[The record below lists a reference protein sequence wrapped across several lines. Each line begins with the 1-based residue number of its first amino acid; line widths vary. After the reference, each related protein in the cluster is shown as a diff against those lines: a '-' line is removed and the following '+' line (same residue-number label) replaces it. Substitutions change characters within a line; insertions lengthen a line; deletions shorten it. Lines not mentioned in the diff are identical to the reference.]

1 MKRFFSILLVLFG
14 LSQISFAQDFKTMRE
29 IFQTPIRSV
38 TIQYGERNEFGIEF
52 LDAMKR
58 DGCSFDIKVD
68 VYCDFTI
75 LTVINCSDCQTI
87 CWNGTVYQ
95 NSFLVMNTG
104 TYTVTVFGPNCQSQA
119 NANIVKVG
127 NKPEFSVVPVSACP
141 GEKGTLTVVP
151 LSGSLTSFAWSN
163 GATTS
168 SIQVPKGMYSVT
180 ATNAQGCANVATG
193 EVKEFPMSPAP
204 MVTPTINTDG
214 SVTLTSSM
222 PSGNMWSN
230 GATSQSITP
239 PDLGLYSLKVKDS
252 NGCYSLS
259 SCNFPAGKMVKE
271 VVVIVHDTV
280 IVNSPLSCPLKAS
293 FFAEVVSGRK
303 ISLENTSAGSDGTAL
318 INWGDG
324 NVEVTSDFLKM
335 HEYAVDGIYEITL
348 NAFSG
353 AEQSVFQGSITINT
367 KTGNGGSG
375 NCPTVAGFNF
385 TVEDKKV
392 TFTNKSSG
400 SEIASYIWTFGTEG
414 TSTQVH
420 PMFTFKEYKD
430 YNVTLYLKD
439 VNGKIIGQVSQ
450 IVSLQNVLQPC
461 KREGITIK
469 GKGDGAFFLP
479 GELTSQTL
487 AERSFQLPGYL
498 DNPRWSTGRVD
509 PDNTPLFSYA
519 NPGQHELYFRYKYQ
533 NKEYCHVIGY
543 IVGGGLNTS
552 TSTENRSS
560 DIDLDFEIYPNPTS
574 DFLNISVPEGIREHQ
589 LILVNELSMTVYS
602 SDKVGEHEIDLQNQP
617 SGLYI
622 AYLMNKKNGE
632 IIFSKKVIKQ

>member
-1 MKRFFSILLVLFG
+1 MG
-14 LSQISFAQDFKTMRE
+14 E
-29 IFQTPIRSV
+29 I
-38 TIQYGERNEFGIEF
+38 
-52 LDAMKR
+52 
-58 DGCSFDIKVD
+58 
-68 VYCDFTI
+68 
-75 LTVINCSDCQTI
+75 
-87 CWNGTVYQ
+87 
-95 NSFLVMNTG
+95 
-104 TYTVTVFGPNCQSQA
+104 
-119 NANIVKVG
+119 
-127 NKPEFSVVPVSACP
+127 
-141 GEKGTLTVVP
+141 
-151 LSGSLTSFAWSN
+151 
-163 GATTS
+163 
-168 SIQVPKGMYSVT
+168 
-180 ATNAQGCANVATG
+180 
-193 EVKEFPMSPAP
+193 KEFPMSPAP
-204 MVTPTINTDG
+204 MVTPTINADG

-230 GATSQSITP
+230 NATSQSITP
-239 PDLGLYSLKVKDS
+239 ATSGIYTLKVKDN
-252 NGCYSLS
+252 NGCYSAS
-259 SCNFPAGKMVKE
+259 SCPSAVS
-271 VVVIVHDTV
+271 VVTKTVTVVVHDTI

-324 NVEVTSDFLKM
+324 NIEVTSDFLKM

-420 PMFTFKEYKD
+420 PMFIFKEYKD

-487 AERSFQLPGYL
+487 AEKSFQLPGYL

-509 PDNTPLFSYA
+509 PDNTPLLSYA
-519 NPGQHELYFRYKYQ
+519 NPGQHEMFFRYKYQ
-533 NKEYCHVIGY
+533 NKEYCNVMGY
-543 IVGGGLNTS
+543 TIASGLTD
-552 TSTENRSS
+552 TDEVQNRSYV
-560 DIDLDFEIYPNPTS
+560 DLDVEIYPNPTS

-602 SDKVGEHEIDLQNQP
+602 SDKIGEHEIDLQNQP